1 MAVQVLLCT
10 DLWKDEKVLHSAY
23 HDSQGVTEA
32 FIKNGM
38 VHALRTLGVP
48 GASSLVQRW
57 RYDVKVNQKLQQV
70 LALRLAVSKGVPGC
84 SRLRSG

>member
-1 MAVQVLLCT
+1 MMSTCRCHVESLHWHVPVQVLLCT
-10 DLWKDEKVLHSAY
+10 DLWKDEQVLHSAY

-48 GASSLVQRW
+48 SPSSLVQKW
-57 RYDVKVNQKLQQV
+57 RYEVRVNKELQQV
-70 LALRLAVSKGVPGC
+70 T
-84 SRLRSG
+84 

>member
-1 MAVQVLLCT
+1 MPVQVLLCT

-48 GASSLVQRW
+48 GACSLVQRW
-57 RYDVKVNQKLQQV
+57 RYDVRVNQKLQQV
-70 LALRLAVSKGVPGC
+70 QDLHLSVS
-84 SRLRSG
+84 SGGPCL